1 MNKAIGLITTNYA
14 NENFGKLAESRPVAT
29 VPFGGRYR
37 LVDFPLSNM
46 VHSGIRCVGITTAHS
61 YRSLIDHL
69 AVSYTH
75 LYKFRIETLS
85 GEVLYKADPFAFF
98 AEKRPGTAS
107 RLAGPNT
114 LKHRWNDEEWI
125 KMCIRDS
132 FASNSQTYRRKSSSQ
147 LIR

>member
-61 YRSLIDHL
+61 YRSLIVHL
-69 AVSYTH
+69 GSEKNGLWT
-75 LYKFRIETLS
+75 E
-85 GEVLYKADPFAFF
+85 KAEAYSCFPVRFT
-98 AEKRPGTAS
+98 E
-107 RLAGPNT
+107 
-114 LKHRWNDEEWI
+114 
-125 KMCIRDS
+125 
-132 FASNSQTYRRKSSSQ
+132 
-147 LIR
+147 